1 MSGPADA
8 LARERLAALERDHLR
23 RFLRR
28 FEGAQGPRMTVD
40 GRDVVVLASSNY
52 LGLAAH
58 PRVVEGAARAAREW
72 GAAAGGS
79 RLICGH
85 LGLHDRLEERL
96 AALVGFESA
105 LTFATGYQANATIIP
120 ALVGPGDLV
129 VSDELAHASVVDGVR
144 LSKAAVRVIPHN
156 DVAAL
161 RAALDAGAPGAALGA
176 ETPGAPAGRT
186 LVVLDGVYSMDGDVA
201 PLRAMLAHARRAQ
214 AMVLLDDAHG
224 IGVLGANGR
233 GVLEHAG
240 LGADD
245 VDVLVGTL
253 GKAIGSF
260 GAFVACSRVVR
271 EYLLNVAR
279 GFVFSCALAP
289 PALGAALAALDVLHD
304 EPWRR
309 LRVLEHASRLRGR
322 LAEAGFDTGASETQI
337 VPVLIGENAP
347 TMALCEALLARGY
360 FAQGI
365 RWPSVARGTARLRL
379 TALAEHDPRDLDAAV
394 EALVDAASEVGVRVS
409 TRARMA

>member
-1 MSGPADA
+1 MSGPAEA
-8 LARERLAALERDHLR
+8 LAREHLAALERDHLR
-23 RFLRR
+23 RSLRR
-28 FEGAQGPRMTVD
+28 FEGLQGPRMTVD
-40 GRDVVVLASSNY
+40 GRPVVVLASSNY
-52 LGLAAH
+52 LGLAGH

-85 LGLHDRLEERL
+85 LALHEQLEDRL
-96 AALVGFESA
+96 AALLGFESA

-120 ALVGPGDLV
+120 ALVGAGDLV
-129 VSDELAHASVVDGVR
+129 VCDELAHASAIDGVR
-144 LSKAAVRVIPHN
+144 LAKASVRVLPHN
-156 DVAAL
+156 DATAL
-161 RAALDAGAPGAALGA
+161 AAALDA
-176 ETPGAPAGRT
+176 PARRR
-186 LVVLDGVYSMDGDVA
+186 LVVVDGVYSMDGDIA
-201 PLRAMLAHARRAQ
+201 PLRQIVAHARRAR

-224 IGVLGANGR
+224 IGVLGDHGR

-260 GAFVACSRVVR
+260 GAFVACSRLVR

-289 PALGAALAALDVLHD
+289 PAVGAALAALDVLQD

-309 LRVLEHASRLRGR
+309 ARVLAHAARVRR
-322 LAEAGFDTGASETQI
+322 RAAVAGFDTGASRTQI

-379 TALAEHDPRDLDAAV
+379 TALADHDPRDLDAAV
-394 EALVDAASEVGVRVS
+394 DALADAAAEVGVTTAPS
-409 TRARMA
+409 TRMA

>member
-1 MSGPADA
+1 
-8 LARERLAALERDHLR
+8 
-23 RFLRR
+23 
-28 FEGAQGPRMTVD
+28 
-40 GRDVVVLASSNY
+40 
-52 LGLAAH
+52 
-58 PRVVEGAARAAREW
+58 
-72 GAAAGGS
+72 
-79 RLICGH
+79 
-85 LGLHDRLEERL
+85 
-96 AALVGFESA
+96 
-105 LTFATGYQANATIIP
+105 
-120 ALVGPGDLV
+120 
-129 VSDELAHASVVDGVR
+129 
-144 LSKAAVRVIPHN
+144 
-156 DVAAL
+156 
-161 RAALDAGAPGAALGA
+161 
-176 ETPGAPAGRT
+176 
-186 LVVLDGVYSMDGDVA
+186 
-201 PLRAMLAHARRAQ
+201 
-214 AMVLLDDAHG
+214 MVLLDDAHG

-240 LGADD
+240 LGAGD

-260 GAFVACSRVVR
+260 GAFVACSRLVR

-309 LRVLEHASRLRGR
+309 VRVLEHATRLRGR
-322 LAEAGFDTGASETQI
+322 LAEAGFDTGASATQI

-394 EALVDAASEVGVRVS
+394 EALVDAASEVGVRAS
-409 TRARMA
+409 ARARMA

>member
-1 MSGPADA
+1 MNGPADT
-8 LARERLAALERDHLR
+8 LARERLAALERNHLR
-23 RFLRR
+23 RSLRR
-28 FEGAQGPRMTVD
+28 FEGLQGPRMSVD
-40 GRDVVVLASSNY
+40 GREVVVLASSNY

-58 PRVVEGAARAAREW
+58 PVVVEGAVRAARDW

-85 LGLHDRLEERL
+85 LALHEQLEEAL
-96 AALVGFESA
+96 AALLGFESA
-105 LTFATGYQANATIIP
+105 LVFATGYQANASIIP
-120 ALVGPGDLV
+120 ALVGRGDLV

-144 LSKAAVRVIPHN
+144 LAKAEVRVFRHN
-156 DVAAL
+156 DPAAL
-161 RAALDAGAPGAALGA
+161 AAALDA
-176 ETPGAPAGRT
+176 PAGRR
-186 LVVLDGVYSMDGDVA
+186 LVVVDGVYSMDGDIA
-201 PLRAMLAHARRAQ
+201 PLREIVGHARRAN

-224 IGVLGANGR
+224 IGILGSNGR

-240 LGADD
+240 LGAED

-253 GKAIGSF
+253 GKALGSF
-260 GAFVACSRVVR
+260 GAFVACSRLVR

-289 PALGAALAALDVLHD
+289 PALGAALAALEVLRD

-309 LRVLEHASRLRGR
+309 RQLLEHAARLRTRVG
-322 LAEAGFDTGASETQI
+322 AAGFDTGASRTQI
-337 VPVLIGENAP
+337 VPVLIGENQP

-379 TALAEHDPRDLDAAV
+379 TALCDHDPRDLDAAV
-394 EALVDAASEVGVRVS
+394 DALVEAAAEVGVAAG
-409 TRARMA
+409 TAGRMA

>member
-1 MSGPADA
+1 VSGPADA
-8 LARERLAALERDHLR
+8 LARERLAGLERDHLR

-28 FEGAQGPRMTVD
+28 FDGAQGPRMTVD

-58 PRVVEGAARAAREW
+58 PRVIEGAARAAREW

-85 LGLHDRLEERL
+85 LGLHEELEERL

-120 ALVGPGDLV
+120 ALVGPGDVV

-144 LSKAAVRVIPHN
+144 LSKATVRIVPHN

-161 RAALDAGAPGAALGA
+161 RAALDS
-176 ETPGAPAGRT
+176 PATDGTGGRC

-201 PLRAMLAHARRAQ
+201 PLREMLAHARRAG

-224 IGVLGANGR
+224 VGILGANGR

-240 LGADD
+240 LGAGD

-289 PALGAALAALDVLHD
+289 PALGAALAALDVLHE

-309 LRVLEHASRLRGR
+309 VRVLEHAARLRRRIGD
-322 LAEAGFDTGASETQI
+322 AGFDTGASATQI
-337 VPVLIGENAP
+337 VPVVIGENAP

-379 TALAEHDPRDLDAAV
+379 TTLAEHDPRDLDAAAD
-394 EALVDAASEVGVRVS
+394 ALVDAAAEVGVRAAAQ
-409 TRARMA
+409 ARMA